1 MFFSA
6 TLQGD
11 NHGEGVTE
19 AAPDPWEGYEA
30 GKPIEVVEKLEFG
43 HRGSMTRFLPE
54 GKTHFPGNYWLFVR
68 TQAES
73 YPLKNAKSR
82 FSVPAAW

>member
-1 MFFSA
+1 VFFSA

-11 NHGEGVTE
+11 NHGAGVTE
-19 AAPDPWEGYEA
+19 AALDPWEGYEA

-43 HRGSMTRFLPE
+43 HRGSMTRFLHE
-54 GKTHFPGNYWLFVR
+54 GKTLFPGNYRLFAR
-68 TQAES
+68 SRAES

-82 FSVPAAW
+82 